1 LPFKGILAI
10 GDETLTDILI
20 VEDESIVG
28 MNTEFFLKEAG
39 YNVLGVIQSGEEAL
53 KFLEIVKPDLVI
65 MDIVLHGDLSGTET
79 TRIINEKYDLPV
91 VYMTAHSDTA
101 SQKEISRTVHSGVL
115 LKPFD
120 INQLKELIEGIV
132 SDN

>member
-1 LPFKGILAI
+1 MA
-10 GDETLTDILI
+10 DILI

-28 MNTEFFLKEAG
+28 MNAELFLRSIGHE
-39 YNVLGVIQSGEEAL
+39 VLGVVQSGRDAL
-53 KFLEIVKPDLVI
+53 QLLETVRPDLVI

-91 VYMTAHSDTA
+91 IYMTAYSDA
-101 SQKEISRTVHSGVL
+101 VSQKEISRTVHCGVL

-120 INQLKELIEGIV
+120 INQLKDLIEGIV
-132 SDN
+132 AGEDER